1 MGIYSNSKFLKHH
14 EIVPSFLPA
23 LLLLAVPCLGTMTIN
38 VKTHFGET
46 IPLCVEP
53 SETIEA
59 VKAKI
64 EKYSDDNNLLG
75 IRAVLTSGFPPECQ
89 LLFSGVLPD
98 GWDETVVDGEPFY
111 VNKSGQPW
119 TSPDGTKV
127 PHGEGTHTRPIQH
140 LLLENEMTLAE
151 NNIENLAD
159 LTLDLDTA
167 CLPPMTI
174 RVKHNGG
181 PGENLDD
188 VKISTLDVEP
198 AEVAYVKE
206 TIRRH
211 EWRESIPT
219 GPTKNQHLHFDGK
232 ELEDKKHLYEYIRWD
247 NQVLPIQEQVV
258 LEVSYV
264 YPRKGGV
271 RRLADRF
278 IRENIRC
285 QQS

>member
-1 MGIYSNSKFLKHH
+1 MG
-14 EIVPSFLPA
+14 
-23 LLLLAVPCLGTMTIN
+23 
-38 VKTHFGET
+38 
-46 IPLCVEP
+46 

-59 VKAKI
+59 VKVKI
-64 EKYSDDNNLLG
+64 EKYSADNNLLG

-89 LLFSGVLPD
+89 DLVLFSGV
-98 GWDETVVDGEPFY
+98 
-111 VNKSGQPW
+111 
-119 TSPDGTKV
+119 
-127 PHGEGTHTRPIQH
+127 QH

-181 PGENLDD
+181 PRENLDD
-188 VKISTLDVEP
+188 VKISTLDIEP
-198 AEVAYVKE
+198 CEVSYVKD

>member
-1 MGIYSNSKFLKHH
+1 
-14 EIVPSFLPA
+14 
-23 LLLLAVPCLGTMTIN
+23 MTIN

-46 IPLCVEP
+46 IPLRVEP

-64 EKYSDDNNLLG
+64 EKYSADNNLLG

-89 LLFSGVLPD
+89 LLFMLSGV
-98 GWDETVVDGEPFY
+98 
-111 VNKSGQPW
+111 
-119 TSPDGTKV
+119 
-127 PHGEGTHTRPIQH
+127 QH

-181 PGENLDD
+181 PRENLDD

-198 AEVAYVKE
+198 GDTVAYVKE

-232 ELEDKKHLYEYIRWD
+232 ELEDEKTTSLGQVECRLYEYIRWD

-264 YPRKGGV
+264 YPRRLAN